1 MLDRLSDPLRY
12 FFFDSLNRW
21 TTWTYFLI
29 VISGS
34 LLSTLKEQPKSRPGH
49 LLRFNAPYYVYNILA
64 ALFSPLYFKGD
75 GKFYFFLFQANSLF
89 LLFFLSLL
97 NPFYIRST
105 HFPQL
110 EQMTTFKIIFF
121 SFFELLFYFVLTLC
135 HLLSPKLLYE
145 LEFNKFYINESVI
158 SRSKTSLFVSLQSTI
173 PALVL
178 SFNGVFQ
185 FVTVLTKSLK
195 GKGLLEDEQQTSFR
209 DEYKKFKK
217 MAKEQKRNDKAVQQ
231 RIKYRAQINYGMQ

>member
-34 LLSTLKEQPKSRPGH
+34 LLSTLKELPKSRPGH

-64 ALFSPLYFKGD
+64 SLLSPLYFKGD

-110 EQMTTFKIIFF
+110 EQMTSCKIVLF
-121 SFFELLFYFVLTLC
+121 SFFELLFYIILTLC

-145 LEFNKFYINESVI
+145 LEFNKFYINESTI
-158 SRSKTSLFVSLQSTI
+158 SRGKTTLFISLQSTI
-173 PALVL
+173 PALICC
-178 SFNGVFQ
+178 FNGVFQ
-185 FVTVLTKSLK
+185 FVTVLTKTFQ